1 MSQCGSKE
9 RITNKQDSISGNL
22 LTNIFEGFYK
32 LKRPRAKNSLRQM
45 RLPVSSTSVD
55 FMMLNALILPE
66 LRMKEKKSINFTL
79 KNGLPSVLS
88 GLLEQLYKNPQEK
101 QLMKF
106 LVILKQSSHMQ
117 VPFMS
122 TTLTKKRENG
132 LHGMKN

>member
-1 MSQCGSKE
+1 
-9 RITNKQDSISGNL
+9 
-22 LTNIFEGFYK
+22 
-32 LKRPRAKNSLRQM
+32 M